1 MPKIVSKDPAAAC
14 LTKAFIS
21 LSDEDRRALEG
32 LALVL
37 HYGPDELV
45 AQEGSYFSGVYNIC
59 QGLVAIGKYAPK
71 TQERRV
77 LRFLA
82 PGEWYG
88 LEPFF
93 LGREPVNLQFAR
105 TIVDSTLLFFD
116 TARFRAF
123 LEHHPRALVDLCRWF
138 GREVAMLEF
147 KLTRETTESSDR
159 NFALILLA
167 LGNKY
172 GDTQPT
178 GITVLQLPL
187 TRQALAELMG
197 ISVETLMRLL
207 RRFRERG
214 LINTSRAT
222 IEILSKERLE
232 EVARTPD
239 FYLSI
244 IEETL

>member
-1 MPKIVSKDPAAAC
+1 
-14 LTKAFIS
+14 
-21 LSDEDRRALEG
+21 
-32 LALVL
+32 
-37 HYGPDELV
+37 
-45 AQEGSYFSGVYNIC
+45 
-59 QGLVAIGKYAPK
+59 
-71 TQERRV
+71 
-77 LRFLA
+77 
-82 PGEWYG
+82 
-88 LEPFF
+88 
-93 LGREPVNLQFAR
+93 
-105 TIVDSTLLFFD
+105 
-116 TARFRAF
+116 
-123 LEHHPRALVDLCRWF
+123 
-138 GREVAMLEF
+138 MLEF